1 MNAVSPFRVG
11 LVQEQDT
18 AGARVRVIFPDYD
31 RMQSYWLPVVSP
43 KTQNDKA
50 YWIPDVGEQVVCLM
64 DLRDEAG
71 AVLGAIYSAAD
82 TPPVD
87 SADKWHLGFKDNT
100 AFEYDRGSH
109 VLNLSFQDGTDVTY
123 DSGAHVLTLNFND
136 GTAIKYDG
144 GLHVFSFAGASAMSA
159 TVAAPAG
166 ITLSSGS
173 SEVTITPSGV
183 AISPPLPTSSTVA
196 QT

>member
-1 MNAVSPFRVG
+1 MK
-11 LVQEQDT
+11 EQDT
-18 AGARVRVIFPDYD
+18 AGARVRVVFPDYD
-31 RMQSYWLPVVSP
+31 QMHSYWLPVVSP

-71 AVLGAIYSAAD
+71 AVLGAIYSTAV
-82 TPPVD
+82 TPPVN

-100 AFEYDRGSH
+100 AFEYDRASH
-109 VLNLSFQDGTDVTY
+109 VLNLSFEDGTALTY
-123 DSGAHVLTLNFND
+123 DSGAHVLTLKFND
-136 GTAIKYDG
+136 DTTIKYDSG
-144 GLHVFSFAGASAMSA
+144 QHALSFAGAVSASA
-159 TVAAPAG
+159 TVMAPAG

-173 SEVTITPSGV
+173 SEVTIMPNGV